1 MCVHLCAQIRELLAA
16 AQGLNL
22 TFDHEQPLP
31 GGWCQLAFPA
41 GRVCP
46 TCMLERALVHSLS
59 LRLATCLAHTA
70 RPAVITLSAEMD
82 TAQVVDQQIERPAQP
97 VTFVE
102 LPMGAVGGDDEAM
115 EE

>member
-1 MCVHLCAQIRELLAA
+1 
-16 AQGLNL
+16 
-22 TFDHEQPLP
+22 
-31 GGWCQLAFPA
+31 
-41 GRVCP
+41 
-46 TCMLERALVHSLS
+46 
-59 LRLATCLAHTA
+59 
-70 RPAVITLSAEMD
+70 MD